1 MKIIQV
7 HNYYQQA
14 GGEDSVVAAERLML
28 EGQGNIVVPFYKTN
42 DDILPRSNGD
52 KAFGSKIFGLLFIS
66 LKTIWNH
73 QAYSEFRELLQKEQ
87 PDVVHCHNT
96 FPLISPS
103 IYWACSHEK
112 VPVVLTLHNYRLLC
126 LNALLFRQIPSV
138 ESEGLSVK
146 QDEILSREKSKG
158 GGIVKKQ

>member
-1 MKIIQV
+1 M
-7 HNYYQQA
+7 
-14 GGEDSVVAAERLML
+14 
-28 EGQGNIVVPFYKTN
+28 PFYKTN

-73 QAYSEFRELLQKEQ
+73 QAYSFGNCCRRE

-96 FPLISPS
+96 FPLIS
-103 IYWACSHEK
+103 IHLLGCSHEK

-146 QDEILSREKSKG
+146 QDEI
-158 GGIVKKQ
+158 